1 MDRGDNIV
9 KNILDVMRN
18 HSPGSKDSAIR
29 MNGNHS
35 VRMRWYKDITGYHVE
50 LVLWSETENTY
61 DIGYTIRPNGKVG
74 YARWESGTSVRI
86 GLLQRSSRSSIR
98 EIYSRDRLIRHMG

>member
-1 MDRGDNIV
+1 MN
-9 KNILDVMRN
+9 NILDVMRN
-18 HSPGSKDSAIR
+18 HIPGRKDFTIR
-29 MNGNHS
+29 VNGDRS
-35 VRMRWYKDITGYHVE
+35 VRLSWRKGVTGYHVE
-50 LVLWSETENTY
+50 LVLWSEAENTY

-74 YARWESGTSVRI
+74 YARWESATSVRI